1 MAFPRPDPHSRF
13 AVPALSLLLTLAI
26 TAVPPVLTRARAADV
41 VRLQVSPTMYEK
53 NDLVVQVLIQRDAE
67 NDAMRVTAESS
78 NYFAS
83 SEMELEGGYAPRVKV
98 VRFRDLPS
106 GFYEVTGTVYDG
118 RAKVKGQARVSV
130 LVYPK

>member
-1 MAFPRPDPHSRF
+1 MAFLPRVPPARF
-13 AVPALSLLLTLAI
+13 AVPVLLLLLTPAI
-26 TAVPPVLTRARAADV
+26 AGVPLVSTPVRAADV

-53 NDLVVQVLIQRDAE
+53 NDLVVQVLIQRDEANE
-67 NDAMRVTAESS
+67 AMRVTAESS
-78 NYFAS
+78 TYFAS

-106 GFYEVTGTVYDG
+106 GFYEVTGTVYDAK
-118 RAKVKGQARVSV
+118 AKVKGQARVSV

>member
-1 MAFPRPDPHSRF
+1 MAFLRRVPLSRTT
-13 AVPALSLLLTLAI
+13 VLVCSLLPAAIAGSPPFLTSAH
-26 TAVPPVLTRARAADV
+26 AENV

-67 NDAMRVTAESS
+67 NDAMRVTAES
-78 NYFAS
+78 NTYFAS
-83 SEMELEGGYAPRVKV
+83 SEMELDGGFAPRVKV

-106 GFYEVTGTVYDG
+106 GFYEVTGTVYDS

-130 LVYPK
+130 LVYPVR

>member
-1 MAFPRPDPHSRF
+1 
-13 AVPALSLLLTLAI
+13 
-26 TAVPPVLTRARAADV
+26 
-41 VRLQVSPTMYEK
+41 MYEK

-78 NYFAS
+78 SYFAS
-83 SEMELEGGYAPRVKV
+83 SEMDLEGGYAPRVKV